1 MFRNQLFRPP
11 AEAHSLIIRIQEG
24 CPWNKCTFCG
34 MYKDATARLRSLEE
48 IEHAVDAARKEYP
61 SAKRIFLAD
70 GDVMAMPFAPLLTV
84 LGMLNDRF
92 PRLARVNLY
101 ANGASILRK
110 SNEELQSLKRL
121 KLNTLYMGLESGHE
135 ETLRTVNKRE
145 TAQQMV
151 EAGIRA
157 QTAGLK
163 MSVMVLTGLGGRKN
177 LRPHAEATAEVLNR
191 MQPRLLSALRVIPI
205 PGTELY
211 TEEQAGTFEQVTEY
225 GALDELKLMIQGLE
239 LESTVFRANHSS
251 NILPMEGRFP
261 KDKERLIDELDT
273 LLHSGTLDTQAPG
286 LPPLSL

>member
-1 MFRNQLFRPP
+1 MALFRPP
-11 AEAHSLIIRIQEG
+11 AEADSLIIRIQEG
-24 CPWNKCTFCG
+24 CPWNMCSFCG
-34 MYKDATARLRSLEE
+34 MYKDATARFRSLEE

-70 GDVMAMPFAPLLTV
+70 GDVMAMPFDALLTV

-92 PRLARVNLY
+92 PRLARVNVY

-110 SNEELQSLKRL
+110 TADKLESLKRL

-135 ETLRTVNKRE
+135 ETLRAANKRE
-145 TAQQMV
+145 TAEEMV
-151 EAGIRA
+151 EAGTRA
-157 QTAGLK
+157 QAAGLK
-163 MSVMVLTGLGGRKN
+163 MSVMVLTGLGGRKD
-177 LRPHAEATAEVLNR
+177 LHPHAAATAKVLNR

-205 PGTELY
+205 PGTDLFAQ
-211 TEEQAGTFEQVTEY
+211 EQAGTFEQVTEY
-225 GALDELKLMIQGLE
+225 EALEELRLMIQGLE
-239 LESTVFRANHSS
+239 LESTIFRANHSS

-261 KDKERLIDELDT
+261 RDKERLIDELGT